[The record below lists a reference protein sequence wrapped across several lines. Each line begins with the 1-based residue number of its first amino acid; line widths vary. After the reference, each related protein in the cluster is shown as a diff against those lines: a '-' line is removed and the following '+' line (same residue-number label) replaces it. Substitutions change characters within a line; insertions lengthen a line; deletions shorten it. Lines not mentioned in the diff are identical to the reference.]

1 MAPMTPSPT
10 DRRRRPSR
18 GIWAL
23 TAVVALGAGC
33 GGGTMRDATA
43 PRPQPDQVAF
53 AGRTWQVK
61 SSATPVGPGPNRFG
75 GSERNVWVDGQG
87 RLHLRITRVG
97 SSWHSAEV
105 IGTTPIGPGTYTW
118 TLDSPVD
125 ALDPS
130 VVLGLFTYTEDP
142 AFSHREIDI
151 EFSRFHDRANP
162 INGQFA
168 VQPHERAGNVEQ
180 FHQDPVP
187 RSAVSFAWTATA
199 IAFVANP
206 SVAPDRWTYTGP
218 DVPRPG
224 PVQPRINLWLLG
236 GRAPVD
242 GREAEVVLNDFTFT
256 PAEE

>member
-1 MAPMTPSPT
+1 MTAIPT
-10 DRRRRPSR
+10 ARRRRLSR
-18 GIWAL
+18 S
-23 TAVVALGAGC
+23 VVAFAAAAAALGSGC
-33 GGGTMRDATA
+33 GGGSTRDATA

-61 SSATPVGPGPNRFG
+61 SSATPVGPGPNRFD
-75 GSERNVWVDGQG
+75 GSERSVWVDGDG

-130 VVLGLFTYTEDP
+130 VVLGLFTYSDDP
-142 AFSHREIDI
+142 ASNHREIDI
-151 EFSRFHDRANP
+151 EFSRFHDRGNP

-168 VQPHERAGNVEQ
+168 VQPHERPGNVAQ
-180 FHQDPVP
+180 FRQDPIRGSVM
-187 RSAVSFAWTATA
+187 SFTWTGTT

-218 DVPRPG
+218 DVPKPG

-242 GREAEVVLNDFTFT
+242 GREVEVVLRDFTFT